1 MNFNELEKIMRQKGV
16 YTLAEIA
23 RFLNTTPQAVSN
35 WKSRN
40 QVPSHIAYKLNQT
53 AKAGFKLE
61 SNRAD
66 LLKAQPITNPII
78 SNDGSLS
85 ISDIILII
93 AEQLKVVVVIT
104 FISAF
109 LTFTYTQF
117 IKQPLYVSEASLLL
131 PEPKVGNLGGIAGL
145 ANQFGVNIPSEVSA
159 DLSSP
164 TLYPDLLKSRTFAK
178 KILYKEFYLKK
189 YGKNLP
195 LILILHD
202 GDEDLDINLDK
213 NISEA
218 ILTLNKDYLSFSKD
232 LKSPI
237 SKVQITAP
245 EANFSKK
252 LADIVLFELESLNRF
267 FKSKTVREK
276 TVFIE
281 SRIKSVEI
289 DLKNSEQE
297 LKNFK
302 QRNRQ
307 VTSPSL
313 MLEEERIERD
323 VEVQKGV
330 YLTLKQQ
337 LELAKIEE
345 IQESNIVQ
353 ILDYPTI
360 PYAPSNKNIITSTLL
375 SIIFGITT
383 GIFIGFLR
391 SYIDS
396 NDIEKRKKIRR
407 TKHFFK
413 KKIKDLF
420 VDKRI
425 SGIFAITLGVGI
437 PIFLGN
443 KSSNPQFFGMYSKT
457 ALVVNIIYLIGF
469 LMSLI
474 LYLKLKMKKSPTKHL
489 SNE

>member
-1 MNFNELEKIMRQKGV
+1 
-16 YTLAEIA
+16 
-23 RFLNTTPQAVSN
+23 
-35 WKSRN
+35 
-40 QVPSHIAYKLNQT
+40 
-53 AKAGFKLE
+53 
-61 SNRAD
+61 
-66 LLKAQPITNPII
+66 
-78 SNDGSLS
+78 
-85 ISDIILII
+85 
-93 AEQLKVVVVIT
+93 
-104 FISAF
+104 
-109 LTFTYTQF
+109 
-117 IKQPLYVSEASLLL
+117 
-131 PEPKVGNLGGIAGL
+131 
-145 ANQFGVNIPSEVSA
+145 
-159 DLSSP
+159 
-164 TLYPDLLKSRTFAK
+164 
-178 KILYKEFYLKK
+178 
-189 YGKNLP
+189 
-195 LILILHD
+195 
-202 GDEDLDINLDK
+202 
-213 NISEA
+213 
-218 ILTLNKDYLSFSKD
+218 
-232 LKSPI
+232 
-237 SKVQITAP
+237 
-245 EANFSKK
+245 
-252 LADIVLFELESLNRF
+252 
-267 FKSKTVREK
+267 
-276 TVFIE
+276 
-281 SRIKSVEI
+281 
-289 DLKNSEQE
+289 
-297 LKNFK
+297 
-302 QRNRQ
+302 
-307 VTSPSL
+307 

>member
-178 KILYKEFYLKK
+178 KILYKEF
-189 YGKNLP
+189 
-195 LILILHD
+195 
-202 GDEDLDINLDK
+202 
-213 NISEA
+213 
-218 ILTLNKDYLSFSKD
+218 
-232 LKSPI
+232 
-237 SKVQITAP
+237 
-245 EANFSKK
+245 
-252 LADIVLFELESLNRF
+252 
-267 FKSKTVREK
+267 
-276 TVFIE
+276 
-281 SRIKSVEI
+281 
-289 DLKNSEQE
+289 
-297 LKNFK
+297 
-302 QRNRQ
+302 
-307 VTSPSL
+307 
-313 MLEEERIERD
+313 
-323 VEVQKGV
+323 
-330 YLTLKQQ
+330 
-337 LELAKIEE
+337 
-345 IQESNIVQ
+345 
-353 ILDYPTI
+353 
-360 PYAPSNKNIITSTLL
+360 
-375 SIIFGITT
+375 
-383 GIFIGFLR
+383 
-391 SYIDS
+391 
-396 NDIEKRKKIRR
+396 
-407 TKHFFK
+407 
-413 KKIKDLF
+413 
-420 VDKRI
+420 
-425 SGIFAITLGVGI
+425 
-437 PIFLGN
+437 
-443 KSSNPQFFGMYSKT
+443 
-457 ALVVNIIYLIGF
+457 
-469 LMSLI
+469 
-474 LYLKLKMKKSPTKHL
+474 
-489 SNE
+489 